1 MILSG
6 IQSYFPLGLC
16 TTDIPRGFQPNF
28 PPGNCYKDIPRG
40 TGTVFTRGM
49 VIRNIKG
56 GNRND
61 FPPVFYSICTP
72 LRFQ

>member
-28 PPGNCYKDIPRG
+28 PPGSCYKAIPRG
-40 TGTVFTRGM
+40 NRYGFHA
-49 VIRNIKG
+49 RNGNSEHKG
-56 GNRND
+56 RE
-61 FPPVFYSICTP
+61 S
-72 LRFQ
+72 Q